1 MPILDAL
8 KTLALSLIC
17 SGCVALPSPPN
28 TPLCLY
34 DNYSKSKSGRD
45 YSKSP
50 VFHCSAA
57 DGTEFEI
64 AWNSPSAKNMVGT
77 PHKDYVKL
85 NAYYKKLF
93 EVFEKE
99 FLNKARR
106 R

>member
-1 MPILDAL
+1 VRILDVL
-8 KTLALSLIC
+8 KAFVLSLIC
-17 SGCVALPSPPN
+17 SGCVGLPTPPA

-34 DNYSKSKSGRD
+34 DNYSRDEKTGRD

-57 DGTEFEI
+57 NGEEFEI
-64 AWNSPSAKNMVGT
+64 SWNSKSARNMVGT

-85 NAYYKKLF
+85 NAYYRKLF

-106 R
+106 